1 MNTEAF
7 FDLVGK
13 NDLSAVKELITT
25 GGDID
30 WMNNYGY
37 SALHIASFK
46 GLEEMGILLAENG
59 VNLNAQDKNG
69 QTALHYVALNNQLD
83 LAKVLLNRGADLSVE
98 DIHGNQPL
106 WTAVF
111 NDKGRNDRIEMV
123 KLFLS
128 HGANKGHK
136 NKVSKSP
143 IDIINIA
150 GYNNLKEIMG

>member
-1 MNTEAF
+1 MNTETF
-7 FDLVGK
+7 FDLVEK
-13 NDLSAVKELITT
+13 NDLSAVKELINAHW
-25 GGDID
+25 DISR
-30 WMNNYGY
+30 MNKYGY

-59 VNLNAQDKNG
+59 VDLNAQDKNG

-83 LAKVLLNRGADLSVE
+83 LAKVLLNKGADLSVE

-123 KLFLS
+123 KLFLL
-128 HGANKGHK
+128 HGANKDHK

-150 GYNNLKEIMG
+150 GYNNLKAVM